1 MTFAL
6 TGKLQVM
13 NHVKKCLN
21 ANISTI
27 QNLLTQI
34 SIIKILNKV
43 SARFNKRSPMFK
55 MREHPYMY
63 VYYHFELSELH
74 NIDWSY
80 LMSIATRLV

>member
-1 MTFAL
+1 MFECKYL
-6 TGKLQVM
+6 
-13 NHVKKCLN
+13 NHSKSINTNLHYCLYV
-21 ANISTI
+21 
-27 QNLLTQI
+27 
-34 SIIKILNKV
+34 KILNKV

-80 LMSIATRLV
+80 LMSIATHIVKDLTGFENARY